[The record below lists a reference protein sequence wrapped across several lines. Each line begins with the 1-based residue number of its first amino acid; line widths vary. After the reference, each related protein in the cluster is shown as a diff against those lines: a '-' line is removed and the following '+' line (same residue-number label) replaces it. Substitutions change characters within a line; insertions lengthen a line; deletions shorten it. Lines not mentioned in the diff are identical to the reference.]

1 MKPPPWRRKAPETG
15 RPAERAAVLLAS
27 PGTPFSQAAVRAAV
41 QAAGGKPVRVLSIAK
56 IYGTAL
62 GLQHPGL
69 LPSKREMA
77 AQEAIITDAVKSIER
92 AGGTAKGELVATR
105 DPAKTF
111 RRAAIRYSVRHVVLD
126 PSDSSRLRR
135 LLEGDPASSL
145 RRHLGPEVEVE
156 VVEKAGQAPDAV

>member
-1 MKPPPWRRKAPETG
+1 MNSPPWRKKAPEPG
-15 RPAERAAVLLAS
+15 RPADRAAVLLAS
-27 PGTPFSQAAVRAAV
+27 SGKPFSQAAVQAAV
-41 QAAGGKPVRVLSIAK
+41 RAAGGRPVRVLSIAK

-77 AQEAIITDAVKSIER
+77 AQEAIITDAVTSIER
-92 AGGTAKGELVATR
+92 AGGRAKGELIASR

-126 PSDSSRLRR
+126 PSDSSRLRT
-135 LLEGDPASSL
+135 LVEGDPARSL
-145 RRHLGPEVEVE
+145 RRHLDPSVKVE
-156 VVEKAGQAPDAV
+156 VVKKAGAGS